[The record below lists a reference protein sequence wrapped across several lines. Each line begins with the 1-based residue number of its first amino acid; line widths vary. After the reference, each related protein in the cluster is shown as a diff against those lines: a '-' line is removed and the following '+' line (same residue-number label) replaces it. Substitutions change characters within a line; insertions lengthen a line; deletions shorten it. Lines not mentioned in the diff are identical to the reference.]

1 MKNESTLRPS
11 THVWHVHLIDG
22 LLGYVLPVTPLRSV
36 AKTAFLVQQG
46 CLTESQFCI
55 SLNNLLVCMPFR
67 THKELNTSSFQC
79 SSVKITPPQSG
90 VLHLHH
96 QPRSLFLPQKLWFSS
111 VALTSKTASK
121 MSDGLK
127 NQETIDGFATLGCFG
142 SSPEKWIYND
152 VYIYIY
158 VIDKDTKYMY
168 IYNIYMD
175 APKSICM
182 EIEYTLSMAIL
193 N

>member
-11 THVWHVHLIDG
+11 THVWNVHLIDG

-79 SSVKITPPQSG
+79 SSIKITPPQAG
-90 VLHLHH
+90 F
-96 QPRSLFLPQKLWFSS
+96 FLSTPPTQVTFSSPKTVDFICGPHKQDCKQDERWPQKSRDHGWLCHFRMFWVF
-111 VALTSKTASK
+111 TWK
-121 MSDGLK
+121 MD
-127 NQETIDGFATLGCFG
+127 I
-142 SSPEKWIYND
+142 
-152 VYIYIY
+152 
-158 VIDKDTKYMY
+158 
-168 IYNIYMD
+168 
-175 APKSICM
+175 
-182 EIEYTLSMAIL
+182 
-193 N
+193 